1 MKTYALYGFGLMLTS
16 AVLTL
21 ILYLAGFQSDVD
33 KFMLGLGLSFLLGLT
48 AAILFLILGIK
59 AARAAAGAAAGF
71 SYGRALVCGLMI
83 TVFTAVFS
91 APFNYLYFGYINS
104 EYTETTIAWAT
115 RMMEKG
121 KVEQYKIDEMAEK
134 MRQRSTPLR
143 QTANGVTGTLIGGV
157 IISLIVAGVMKR
169 EPEESIP
176 PELTDPPQTV

>member
-1 MKTYALYGFGLMLTS
+1 MKTYALYGFGLTLTG

-21 ILYLAGFQSDVD
+21 ILYLTGFQSDVD
-33 KFMLGLGLSFLLGLT
+33 KFLLGLVLGFLLGL
-48 AAILFLILGIK
+48 AAVVLFLILGIK

-71 SYGRALVCGLMI
+71 SYGKALVSGLMI
-83 TVFTAVFS
+83 TVFAAVFS

-104 EYTETTIAWAT
+104 EYTETTIAWTT

-143 QTANGVTGTLIGGV
+143 QTTSGAIGALVGGV

-169 EPEESIP
+169 EPEETFP
-176 PELTDPPQTV
+176 PELTDPPRTV